1 MFNILFDRFMD
12 GFMAVGDA
20 VIMNIDKYSNQA
32 CLIIGLVALI
42 LAIFG
47 YEKGKK
53 IALLSPAVYVVLQI
67 FLSVWFGI

>member
-1 MFNILFDRFMD
+1 MLNIFDKFMD
-12 GFMAVGDA
+12 GFMAVGDT

-47 YEKGKK
+47 YDKGKK
-53 IALLSPAVYVVLQI
+53 IATLSPVVYIIIQI
-67 FLSVWFGI
+67 FLEVWFGI